1 MAEGFEE
8 AGHRWA
14 FLLRPATNLDKNFKT
29 NISKELDDYC
39 LSLGEITADEKFETN
54 NQARFNFDEA
64 AMLIE
69 RSAFV
74 FGRKVDNLHAQAMH
88 FMETLQPQKTKKTKK
103 IAEEDDEGFVEE
115 NEAVI
120 DPCDLLDCDSL
131 KPCHVE
137 SLHQYGHELL
147 DMFHEDG
154 EVKTLDEAFIMKA

>member
-1 MAEGFEE
+1 
-8 AGHRWA
+8 
-14 FLLRPATNLDKNFKT
+14 
-29 NISKELDDYC
+29 
-39 LSLGEITADEKFETN
+39 
-54 NQARFNFDEA
+54 
-64 AMLIE
+64 
-69 RSAFV
+69 
-74 FGRKVDNLHAQAMH
+74 MH

-154 EVKTLDEAFIMKA
+154 EVKTLDELLADRKRYEIVRYFQAFIMKANTRNVRLESDVRVD